1 LVYFHPIRWL
11 QRFRELRK
19 TAAASHNEVKTLFLL
34 PNYLNLFAVIVSALP
49 FELMDRHAVCR
60 GVFTTIYI
68 FSQTKSGL
76 SKRISN
82 SLDFMN
88 EFKLYFPILFGK
100 RLLVFLV
107 LSFFYLARE
116 PKVYNKFFTVHFCWW
131 SQVECHAADA
141 T

>member
-88 EFKLYFPILFGK
+88 ESSVNKYVYLSMGNL
-100 RLLVFLV
+100 RLLNL
-107 LSFFYLARE
+107 LSVVNGDVGVGLE
-116 PKVYNKFFTVHFCWW
+116 KLQSGW
-131 SQVECHAADA
+131 E
-141 T
+141 